1 MLWIQVRPLAVTV
14 VSGLLLLAFALSW
27 YFSSP
32 RSPLPAAA
40 PSGAGA
46 APDTVRAPVAGSG
59 TTAKSGPSA
68 GQPGAGPES
77 GTHSGTH
84 SAGAQAA
91 PSAAGPAALIG
102 PITVGVP
109 HKPAVPDESAAPD
122 AQADP
127 AADAAG
133 ATRVPAHRRRAVPAP
148 PPSPGPVRMQRSS
161 SPHGRRAAAAP
172 VVLEMPPEPSRWT
185 RTFGPPETGQ
195 IPLQPYLA
203 GVADSLSTADAELPD
218 RRQRSHSSL

>member
-40 PSGAGA
+40 ASGAGA
-46 APDTVRAPVAGSG
+46 S
-59 TTAKSGPSA
+59 
-68 GQPGAGPES
+68 GAGPKS

-84 SAGAQAA
+84 SANAQAA
-91 PSAAGPAALIG
+91 PSAGGPAALTG
-102 PITVGVP
+102 PIAVGVP
-109 HKPAVPDESAAPD
+109 HKPAVPDQSAAPGT
-122 AQADP
+122 QADP